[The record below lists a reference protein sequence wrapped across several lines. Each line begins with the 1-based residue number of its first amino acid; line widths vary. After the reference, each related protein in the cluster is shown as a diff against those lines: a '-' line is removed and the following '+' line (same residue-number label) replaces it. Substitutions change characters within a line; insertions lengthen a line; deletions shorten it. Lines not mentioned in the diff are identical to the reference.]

1 MLEENSA
8 SKKHRS
14 GNQDISDIQDLSN
27 EEDISNKQ
35 VRSWKQ
41 NNSRKQVRSRKQD
54 TSSKQD
60 TSNKLKNIGTDCL
73 MEKLS
78 EFYNSGYASIEQ
90 SQAGREHA
98 RSFWLNC

>member
-35 VRSWKQ
+35 VRSGKQ
-41 NNSRKQVRSRKQD
+41 NSSREQIRSGKQD
-54 TSSKQD
+54 FSNKQD
-60 TSNKLKNIGTDCL
+60 NYTNLKNIDPDCL
-73 MEKLS
+73 MEKNS
-78 EFYNSGYASIEQ
+78 ELYNSGYASIEQ
-90 SQAGREHA
+90 SQASRKHA
-98 RSFWLNC
+98 RRFCLNC